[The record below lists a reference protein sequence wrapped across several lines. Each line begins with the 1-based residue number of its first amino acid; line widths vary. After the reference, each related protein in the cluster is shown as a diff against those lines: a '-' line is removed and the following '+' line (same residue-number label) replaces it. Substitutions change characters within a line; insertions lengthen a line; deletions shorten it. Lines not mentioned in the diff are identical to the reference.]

1 MNISYLAMALVIAS
15 SVFYQI
21 IQKKTPA
28 SVNPMLSLFITYMT
42 AAILCALL
50 FPFFKGEETLTDEF
64 KKINWTSFALSLSVI
79 GIEVGYLLIF
89 RAGSS
94 ISTTSIFMSTM
105 VVLILLPIG
114 ILFYR
119 DRISLINALGVILCL
134 IGVVLIKWRIV
145 D

>member
-1 MNISYLAMALVIAS
+1 MNIRYLAMVLVIAS

-28 SVNPMLSLFITYMT
+28 NVNPMLSLFITYIT
-42 AAILCALL
+42 AAILCAFL
-50 FPFFKGEETLTDEF
+50 FPFFRSEKTITDAL
-64 KKINWTSFALSLSVI
+64 KKINWASFALSIPII
-79 GIEVGYLLIF
+79 GIEVGYLLTF

-94 ISTTSIFMSTM
+94 IGTTSIFMSTM

-114 ILFYR
+114 IFIYR
-119 DRISLINALGVILCL
+119 DKISLINALGVILCL
-134 IGVVLIKWRIV
+134 IGVILIKWRIV